1 MSSLN
6 SSPKNGIKTRRAV
19 LHGMITKKKAFS
31 YLNYSSHVISVSQKK
46 NLTNVANRAQFS
58 NFE

>member
-19 LHGMITKKKAFS
+19 LHGMITKKAFS